1 MFILC
6 VCFVFVFR
14 HFKIPT
20 HTASQTLLGKPVA
33 AMIVLQNKSQKLK
46 EYQEY
51 QEYQDPP
58 NKKKWIMKMEFVEF
72 VESQPQIMEYSHNP
86 NSTQPKVGFDMNITA
101 VTVPIL
107 AKHNR

>member
-1 MFILC
+1 MKMFMFILC

-33 AMIVLQNKSQKLK
+33 AMIQNKSQKLK

-51 QEYQDPP
+51 PEYQEYQ
-58 NKKKWIMKMEFVEF
+58 
-72 VESQPQIMEYSHNP
+72 EY
-86 NSTQPKVGFDMNITA
+86 
-101 VTVPIL
+101 
-107 AKHNR
+107 